1 LARKASP
8 KWIVLTDSL
17 VVFRLDHMEIRLK
30 PETESR
36 LMELAASSGRAT
48 EELIEDAVSG
58 YFAELAQL
66 RGVLDRR
73 YDEIKAGNVKPLDGE
88 AFFESLRRRE
98 DDLLRKNPSE

>member
-1 LARKASP
+1 
-8 KWIVLTDSL
+8 
-17 VVFRLDHMEIRLK
+17 MEIRLK

-58 YFAELAQL
+58 YFAELAHL
-66 RGVLDRR
+66 HGVLDTR
-73 YDEIKAGNVKPLDGE
+73 YDEIKAGHVNPVDGE

-98 DDLLRKNPSE
+98 DDLLRKNSSK

>member
-1 LARKASP
+1 
-8 KWIVLTDSL
+8 
-17 VVFRLDHMEIRLK
+17 
-30 PETESR
+30 
-36 LMELAASSGRAT
+36 MELAASSGRAT

-88 AFFESLRRRE
+88 ASFESLRRRE
-98 DDLLRKNPSE
+98 DDLLRKS